1 LIHILSYSFDY
12 FQFSLI
18 LFVGLLVGMSKTGIQ
33 GTGLL
38 SVPLMA
44 LVFGGQASSGFILP
58 MLIIGDVFGVWYY
71 HRYANWIYLKKLFI
85 WAAIGA
91 VLGTVI
97 GVYIN
102 DTVFRYIMAVVI
114 IICVL
119 IMIYMEKS
127 KEIIVPK
134 HPFFAPSMGVAGGIT
149 SMIGNLAG
157 AVMSVYFLAMRMTK
171 DAYIGTTAWFFLF
184 LNVFKVPFHL
194 FVWNTINLNSLLIN
208 FITIPAILLGA
219 YIGIS
224 ISKKLSDI
232 TYRWFIIAI
241 TLLAAIL
248 MLLK

>member
-1 LIHILSYSFDY
+1 
-12 FQFSLI
+12 
-18 LFVGLLVGMSKTGIQ
+18 MSKTGIQ

-44 LVFGGQASSGFILP
+44 LVFGGHASSGFILP
-58 MLIIGDVFGVWYY
+58 MLIIADIFGVWYY
-71 HRYANWIYLKKLFI
+71 HRYANWAYLKRLFI

-91 VLGTVI
+91 ILGAVI

-102 DTVFRYIMAVVI
+102 DEVFRYIMAIVI
-114 IICVL
+114 IVCVL
-119 IMIYMEKS
+119 IMIYMERS
-127 KEIIVPK
+127 KEISIPRN
-134 HPFFAPSMGVAGGIT
+134 PFFAVSMGITGGIT

-194 FVWNTINLNSLLIN
+194 FVWNTINLDSFLIN

-219 YIGIS
+219 YLGIS

-232 TYRWFIIAI
+232 TYRWFIIVV

-248 MLLK
+248 MLIK